1 MKTLRSTY
9 HDALSAAMSM
19 VRVVPSTDSR
29 LDYLMPLD
37 TAIAM
42 YGKLSWDAAS
52 KAYRPISASP
62 VAVNA
67 PQHTHIVPNEWT
79 QTFDAYELAALH
91 THTVAIAGELIESM
105 VRQHTGAS
113 HA

>member
-1 MKTLRSTY
+1 MKPLPAYDRWLRDPGHMADDTCPTCDDDMADCGTVERQRRRHERAEASTL
-9 HDALSAAMSM
+9 
-19 VRVVPSTDSR
+19 
-29 LDYLMPLD
+29 
-37 TAIAM
+37 
-42 YGKLSWDAAS
+42 
-52 KAYRPISASP
+52 
-62 VAVNA
+62 

-105 VRQHTGAS
+105 VRQHTGAA